1 MSIFLLFN
9 NSESNDNNSNNS
21 TNSTNSN
28 YTELQYL
35 YTLLIKVKELF
46 RENFSSISIDTKIS
60 TRPNRKADL
69 RNSFS
74 GTLDQTITKVGSERG
89 YATRKNL

>member
-9 NSESNDNNSNNS
+9 NSENNDNNTNN
-21 TNSTNSN
+21 TNNTNN
-28 YTELQYL
+28 VYEELQYL
-35 YTLLIKVKELF
+35 YILITKVKSIL
-46 RENFSSISIDTKIS
+46 RDNFSAITVDSKMS
-60 TRPNRKADL
+60 TRPNRKAD
-69 RNSFS
+69 RRDSFA

>member
-9 NSESNDNNSNNS
+9 NSESNDNNS

-46 RENFSSISIDTKIS
+46 RENFSAISIDTKIS